1 MRLRPAAIALA
12 TGLLLLLADRAGPLA
27 QTSGNTV
34 DTALVLAVDVSG
46 SVDDNRYVLQMEGIA
61 AAFEDSAVQST
72 ILSGPHRAMLVTL
85 VNWSNKPQI
94 AIPWTVIASA
104 GDARAFAARVRQ
116 APRTA
121 EDFTC
126 MSLMMQVVAD
136 KLLPQM
142 PVQAE
147 RTVVDVS
154 GDGHDNC
161 NPSVSVD
168 SQRDALV
175 DAGVTLNGLPIREG
189 NEAATIEAWYQAHV
203 IGGARSFLLPTD
215 GYQDFARAIRRKFI
229 LEISG
234 RPASDLPPG

>member
-1 MRLRPAAIALA
+1 MRLRPAAIAL
-12 TGLLLLLADRAGPLA
+12 TVGLLLPHGAAPLA
-27 QTSGNTV
+27 QPSAV

-72 ILSGPHRAMLVTL
+72 LLSGPHRAMLVVL

-104 GDARAFAARVRQ
+104 ADARAFAARVRR

-126 MSLMMQVVAD
+126 MSLMMQLVAD

-142 PVQAE
+142 PLPAE

-175 DAGVTLNGLPIREG
+175 DAGVTVNGLPIRAG
-189 NEAATIEAWYQAHV
+189 NEAATIEGWYQAHV
-203 IGGARSFLLPTD
+203 IGGAGSFLLPAD
-215 GYQDFARAIRRKFI
+215 GYGDFARAIRRKFI
-229 LEISG
+229 IEISG
-234 RPASDLPPG
+234 GPARSLPPG

>member
-1 MRLRPAAIALA
+1 HPPWR
-12 TGLLLLLADRAGPLA
+12 GPL
-27 QTSGNTV
+27 
-34 DTALVLAVDVSG
+34 
-46 SVDDNRYVLQMEGIA
+46 
-61 AAFEDSAVQST
+61 
-72 ILSGPHRAMLVTL
+72 
-85 VNWSNKPQI
+85 VNCRNKPQI

-126 MSLMMQVVAD
+126 MSLMMQVGAD

-142 PVQAE
+142 PLPAE

-161 NPSVSVD
+161 NPSLSVD

-175 DAGVTLNGLPIREG
+175 DAGVTINGLPIREG
-189 NEAATIEAWYQAHV
+189 NEAATIKGWYQAHV
-203 IGGARSFLLPTD
+203 IGGACSLL
-215 GYQDFARAIRRKFI
+215 RA
-229 LEISG
+229 
-234 RPASDLPPG
+234 AAAD

>member
-1 MRLRPAAIALA
+1 MRLRPAVIALA
-12 TGLLLLLADRAGPLA
+12 TCLLLLLADRAGPLA
-27 QTSGNTV
+27 QPSGNTV
-34 DTALVLAVDVSG
+34 DTALVLSVDVSG

-142 PVQAE
+142 PLPAE
-147 RTVVDVS
+147 RTVAGDVD
-154 GDGHDNC
+154 DGALGR
-161 NPSVSVD
+161 
-168 SQRDALV
+168 QRPRQL
-175 DAGVTLNGLPIREG
+175 
-189 NEAATIEAWYQAHV
+189 
-203 IGGARSFLLPTD
+203 
-215 GYQDFARAIRRKFI
+215 
-229 LEISG
+229 
-234 RPASDLPPG
+234 

>member
-12 TGLLLLLADRAGPLA
+12 TGLLLLLADRTGPLA
-27 QTSGNTV
+27 QTPGNTV

-61 AAFEDSAVQST
+61 AAFEDAAVQST

-104 GDARAFAARVRQ
+104 ADARAFAARVRG

-136 KLLPQM
+136 KLLPLM
-142 PVQAE
+142 PLPAE

-161 NPSVSVD
+161 NPAVSVD

-175 DAGVTLNGLPIREG
+175 DAGVTINGLPIREG

-203 IGGARSFLLPTD
+203 IGGAGSFLLPAD
-215 GYQDFARAIRRKFI
+215 GYRDFARAIRRKFI

-234 RPASDLPPG
+234 SPRPVPPPG